1 VPFGGVRC
9 GACPRPSLH
18 ESCISRAATGG
29 DKPHILRRDVLNCQN
44 GRPRTPARSV
54 PYTRSMARSD
64 SFFST
69 ISAKKPR
76 PDGKPALTVRERFSA
91 LKNLPEFLRLIWQ
104 TSPALALGNVALRL
118 LRAALPVAML
128 YVGQLILDSV
138 VQLSGQPADAR
149 QLTPV
154 LTLVALEFGLAIVS
168 DVLGRGVALLDSL
181 LGDLFANQSSVRIM
195 EHAAELDL
203 DQFEDSTF
211 YDKLERAR
219 RQTLSRTVLMS
230 QVLSQAQDAIT
241 MGFLAVGLTA
251 FNPWLLLLLLVAVVP
266 AFLGESHFNERSYS
280 LVHGWTPERREL
292 DYLRQTGASDETAKE
307 VKIFG
312 LSGFLIDRFR
322 TLSADFYLKN
332 KDLVIRRAGWGAFFA
347 AVGAAGYYAAYVYII
362 SETVRGRVS
371 IGQLTFL
378 AGSFARMRGL
388 LEGILSR
395 FSAVAEGALYLQDF
409 FDFFRLQPR
418 IIRSE
423 DARTVRPF
431 PRPIRQG
438 FVFEKVGFKYRNAE
452 KWALRNLSFQLQAG
466 EKLALV
472 GENGAGKTTLVKLLA
487 RLYDPTEGRILL
499 DGHDLREYDPAE
511 LRQEIGVIF
520 QDFVRFQLPAGQN
533 LAVGRIEEKEN
544 RPRIEQAAQ
553 QSLAD
558 SVIAKLPG
566 GYEQMIG
573 RRFNGGVDL
582 SGGEWQKIALGRAYM
597 RDAQLLILDE
607 PTAALDARAEYE
619 VFQRFKELT
628 QGKTAVLISH
638 RFSTVRMADRI
649 LVIEN
654 GQFQEIGSHEE
665 LLARGGRYA
674 ELFRLQAAG
683 YQ

>member
-1 VPFGGVRC
+1 MSWF
-9 GACPRPSLH
+9 S
-18 ESCISRAATGG
+18 
-29 DKPHILRRDVLNCQN
+29 DFLN
-44 GRPRTPARSV
+44 
-54 PYTRSMARSD
+54 
-64 SFFST
+64 T

-76 PDGKPALTVRERFSA
+76 PDGKPALSVRERVSA
-91 LKNLPEFLRLIWQ
+91 LRNLPAFLRLIWE
-104 TSPALALGNVALRL
+104 TSPGLTLANAALRL

-128 YVGQLILDSV
+128 YVAQLILDSV
-138 VQLSGQPADAR
+138 VQLSRLSAAER
-149 QLTPV
+149 TLTPV
-154 LTLVALEFGLAIVS
+154 LSLLALEFGLAILS
-168 DVLGRGVALLDSL
+168 DALGRGVALLDSL
-181 LGDLFANQSSVRIM
+181 LGDLFANRSSVRLM
-195 EHAAELDL
+195 EHAAKLDL

-219 RQTLSRTVLMS
+219 RQTLSRTVLMA
-230 QVLSQAQDAIT
+230 QVLSQAQDLIT
-241 MGFLAVGLTA
+241 MLFLAVGLAA

-322 TLSADFYLKN
+322 TLSDEFYRQN
-332 KDLVIRRAGWGAFFA
+332 KSLVIRRAGWGTFFA
-347 AVGAAGYYAAYVYII
+347 AVGAAGYYAAYLYIVKEAVY
-362 SETVRGRVS
+362 GRVS

-395 FSAVAEGALYLQDF
+395 FSTVAEGALYLQDF
-409 FDFFRLQPR
+409 FDFFHLQPR
-418 IIRSE
+418 IRRDDS
-423 DARTVRPF
+423 RPVLPF

-438 FVFEKVGFKYRNAE
+438 FTFDNVGFKYRNAE
-452 KWALRNLSFQLQAG
+452 KWAVRNLSFTLQAG

-472 GENGAGKTTLVKLLA
+472 GENGAGKTTLVKLLS

-499 DGHDLREYDPAE
+499 DGHDLRDYDPAE

-520 QDFVRFQLPAGQN
+520 QDFVRFQLSAGQN
-533 LAVGRIEEKEN
+533 LAVGRIEQKDN
-544 RPRIEQAAQ
+544 QPRIEQAAA

-558 SVIAKLPG
+558 SVVRKLPE
-566 GYEQMIG
+566 GYNQIIG
-573 RRFNGGVDL
+573 RRFAKGVDL

-619 VFQRFKELT
+619 VFQRFKDLT

-654 GQFQEIGSHEE
+654 GQFVEIGSHEE

-674 ELFRLQAAG
+674 ELFQLQAAG
-683 YQ
+683 YR

>member
-1 VPFGGVRC
+1 MSWF
-9 GACPRPSLH
+9 SDLF
-18 ESCISRAATGG
+18 
-29 DKPHILRRDVLNCQN
+29 DK
-44 GRPRTPARSV
+44 
-54 PYTRSMARSD
+54 
-64 SFFST
+64 
-69 ISAKKPR
+69 ISAKRPR

-91 LKNLPEFLRLIWQ
+91 LKNIPAFLKLIWE
-104 TSPALALGNVALRL
+104 TSPSLTLGNIGLRL

-138 VQLSGQPADAR
+138 VSLARSGGNSDASLGPLLS
-149 QLTPV
+149 
-154 LTLVALEFGLAIVS
+154 LVALEFGLAILS
-168 DVLGRGVALLDSL
+168 DTLGRGVALLDSL
-181 LGDLFANQSSVRIM
+181 LGDLFANRSSVRLM

-219 RQTLSRTVLMS
+219 RQTLSRTVLMA

-241 MGFLAVGLTA
+241 MAFLAVGLVA
-251 FNPWLLLLLLVAVVP
+251 FNPWLLLLLLVAVIP

-312 LSGFLIDRFR
+312 LSSFLIDRFKL
-322 TLSADFYLKN
+322 LSDQFYQQN
-332 KDLVIRRAGWGAFFA
+332 KALVLRRAGWGAFFA

-362 SETVRGRVS
+362 SQAVRGQIS

-395 FSAVAEGALYLQDF
+395 FSSVAEGALYLQDF
-409 FDFFRLQPR
+409 FDFFRIQPR
-418 IIRSE
+418 IIRDE
-423 DARTVRPF
+423 AHVVRPF
-431 PRPIRQG
+431 PRPIRVG
-438 FVFEKVGFKYRNAE
+438 FQFDNVGFKYRNAG
-452 KWALRNLSFQLQAG
+452 KWAIRNLSFTLQAG

-520 QDFVRFQLPAGQN
+520 QDFVRFQLSAGQN

-544 RPRIEQAAQ
+544 QDRIQAAAA

-558 SVIAKLPG
+558 TVVQKLPA
-566 GYEQMIG
+566 GYDQIIG
-573 RRFNGGVDL
+573 RRFAGGVDL

-607 PTAALDARAEYE
+607 PTAALDARAEHE
-619 VFQRFKELT
+619 VFQRFADLT
-628 QGKTAVLISH
+628 KGKTAVLISH

-654 GQFQEIGSHEE
+654 GEFVEIGSHPE

-674 ELFRLQAAG
+674 ELFALQAAG
-683 YQ
+683 YR

>member
-1 VPFGGVRC
+1 M
-9 GACPRPSLH
+9 SW
-18 ESCISRAATGG
+18 ISNLLT
-29 DKPHILRRDVLNCQN
+29 
-44 GRPRTPARSV
+44 S
-54 PYTRSMARSD
+54 
-64 SFFST
+64 

-104 TSPALALGNVALRL
+104 TSPTLTLGNVALRL

-138 VQLSGQPADAR
+138 LALSRAEYRPASLMPASGY
-149 QLTPV
+149 
-154 LTLVALEFGLAIVS
+154 VALEFGLAILS
-168 DVLGRGVALLDSL
+168 DALGRSVALLDSL
-181 LGDLFANQSSVRIM
+181 LGDLFANQTSVRLM
-195 EHAAELDL
+195 QHAAELDL
-203 DQFEDSTF
+203 DQFEDSAF

-219 RQTLSRTVLMS
+219 RQTLSRTVLMA

-241 MGFLAVGLTA
+241 MAFLAVGLVA
-251 FNPWLLLLLLVAVVP
+251 FNPWLLLLLLVAVIP

-312 LSGFLIDRFR
+312 LSQFLIDRFKL
-322 TLSADFYLKN
+322 LSDDFYQKN
-332 KDLVIRRAGWGAFFA
+332 KALVIKRAGWGTFFA

-362 SETVRGRVS
+362 MQAVYGRVS

-378 AGSFARMRGL
+378 AGSFGRMRGL

-395 FSAVAEGALYLQDF
+395 FSSVAEGALYLQDF
-409 FDFFRLQPR
+409 FDFFHLKPR
-418 IIRSE
+418 IIRP
-423 DARTVRPF
+423 DATQFVRPF
-431 PRPIRQG
+431 PQPIQEG
-438 FVFEKVGFKYRNAE
+438 FVFENVGFKYRNAE
-452 KWALRNLSFQLQAG
+452 KWALRNLSFQLRAG

-472 GENGAGKTTLVKLLA
+472 GENGAGKTTLVKLLS

-544 RPRIEQAAQ
+544 RPRIEQAAA

-558 SVIAKLPG
+558 SVIAKLPQ

-619 VFQRFKELT
+619 VFQRFNELT
-628 QGKTAVLISH
+628 KGKTAVLISH

-649 LVIEN
+649 LVVEH
-654 GQFQEIGSHEE
+654 GKAVEIGSHEE

-674 ELFRLQAAG
+674 ELFQLQAAG
-683 YQ
+683 YR